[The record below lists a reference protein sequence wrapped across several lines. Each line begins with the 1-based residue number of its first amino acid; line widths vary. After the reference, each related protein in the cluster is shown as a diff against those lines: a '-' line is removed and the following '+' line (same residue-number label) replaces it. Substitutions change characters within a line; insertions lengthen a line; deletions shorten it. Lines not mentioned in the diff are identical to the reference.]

1 MGKIITI
8 PKEIVKKGELVI
20 IPKSEYEE
28 FLRLRKQREWEE
40 KDTDEAIRVFKE
52 EKKKL
57 LKIKSLADIDCF
69 FNQQILPNNI
79 SILRCH

>member
-1 MGKIITI
+1 MEKIITI

-40 KDTDEAIRVFKE
+40 KDTDEAIRIFKE
-52 EKKKL
+52 EKRRKKL
-57 LKIKSLADIDCF
+57 LKIKTLTDLD
-69 FNQQILPNNI
+69 
-79 SILRCH
+79 

>member
-52 EKKKL
+52 EKKKKKL
-57 LKIKSLADIDCF
+57 LKIKSLAE
-69 FNQQILPNNI
+69 LE
-79 SILRCH
+79 